1 MKIQSNNNI
10 KCQFHRKLQYY
21 SKVSYVNTTIIKIKD
36 SNFKN
41 FLRSV
46 VSIFFNFL
54 IFYNIIKAFQT

>member
-10 KCQFHRKLQYY
+10 KSQFHRKLQYY

-46 VSIFFNFL
+46 VSIFFL
-54 IFYNIIKAFQT
+54 IS

>member
-1 MKIQSNNNI
+1 MIKSNLNLMKNEMKIQSNNNI

-46 VSIFFNFL
+46 VSIFF
-54 IFYNIIKAFQT
+54 